1 MMAFIYSSSYHSLK
15 MMTITNI
22 KDLMVFQ
29 LKHVKLS
36 ARFWQTSLR
45 YQQSMIYGIVMCH
58 IGGKPLCLANEHF
71 SNIPAIRLP
80 LDGSRPCP
88 ICYTVKSKQ
97 SRKRHSDTRPADMF
111 SWWRV
116 DVVIMKAKS
125 VTGAVSLSYLSINLT
140 CYVIGFPN
148 ALRTDASNFKGFY

>member
-1 MMAFIYSSSYHSLK
+1 
-15 MMTITNI
+15 
-22 KDLMVFQ
+22 
-29 LKHVKLS
+29 
-36 ARFWQTSLR
+36 
-45 YQQSMIYGIVMCH
+45 MIYGIVMCH

-148 ALRTDASNFKGFY
+148 ALRTEHHNNLTSVMTFKLHLRYWELIISIDVTTEKFWIIPAQVIFNWTEN